1 MTHFDRAPTLM
12 SVGVAGFGATAYAG
26 AIAIKLGDR
35 QN

>member
-1 MTHFDRAPTLM
+1 M